1 MMSRRLL
8 CFFMLL
14 WLIQVTSMDRV
25 EAQSSTVNQP
35 GLTVRASEV
44 LTRSMEFVS
53 AALSEVRQTCL
64 YRQISRLL

>member
-1 MMSRRLL
+1 
-8 CFFMLL
+8 
-14 WLIQVTSMDRV
+14 MDRV